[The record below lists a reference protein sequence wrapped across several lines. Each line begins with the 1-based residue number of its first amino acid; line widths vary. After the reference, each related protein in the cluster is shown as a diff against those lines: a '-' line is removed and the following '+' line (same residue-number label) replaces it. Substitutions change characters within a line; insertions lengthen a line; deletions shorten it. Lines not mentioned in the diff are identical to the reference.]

1 MQVSINIV
9 TPSTEAVL
17 QPRESTRFAGT
28 VTVTTSP
35 TNALIPKIKE
45 MGWRIENL
53 ETGEFWNPPSGEFRS
68 DSRFWECGSRSD
80 PETGMP
86 FRVWGTSLPGLT
98 GQGEWQTAVPNSIQL
113 DLSKFPDGLFRMEV
127 KVKVKMWFKTKAA
140 RDFARFS
147 IDSEA
152 PFIAIETPEA
162 GGLVEVPAATLRG
175 TVDDPGGHLLGVK
188 LAVQDKDTGA
198 WWDPAGRWRA
208 AVRYWNADV
217 DNDRWYFNFLGGP
230 FGSGYY
236 LLKVFA
242 WDDAANISQQ
252 TVHFYSDFGS
262 PSIEVIEPSDGVHDT
277 RSMIEFRGSVLSRNH
292 GWVRVLVKVED
303 LDTGLWWDSDYN
315 VWGQGSR
322 LEAFVQNNMRWRSMW
337 RFNFDAFAA
346 VLAGGSGR
354 YRAGFTPVNPGIFES
369 PNGDTVTL
377 NFFGISVE
385 DDTII
390 PDTTIVLPADES
402 THPQGQI
409 TFEGEASD
417 NFSVVEVRIVLRN
430 EADEYWDDSGQA
442 FTTIGADAQALL
454 DANGYWVW
462 TWNATGHAGVFRL
475 GALAYDAAGNYDSYG
490 PSITFTVI

>member
-9 TPSTEAVL
+9 TPSSEAVL
-17 QPRESTRFAGT
+17 QPRESTRFTGT
-28 VTVTTSP
+28 VTVTISP
-35 TNALIPKIKE
+35 VGYEIPEIKE

-53 ETGEFWNPPSGEFRS
+53 ETGEFWNPPTGEFRS
-68 DSRFWECGSRSD
+68 DSRFWGCGGQPD

-86 FRVWGTSLPGLT
+86 LGVWGTSLPGLI
-98 GQGEWQTAVPNSIQL
+98 GQGEWTTAVPNSVQL

-127 KVKVKMWFKTKAA
+127 KISMKMLFKTKTV

-147 IDSEA
+147 IDSQA
-152 PFIAIETPEA
+152 PLIVIETPKA
-162 GGLVEVPAATLRG
+162 GGLVDVPAATLRG

-217 DNDRWYFNFLGGP
+217 VNGRWYFNFLGGP

-262 PSIEVIEPSDGVHDT
+262 PSLEVIEPSDGVHDT

-292 GWVRVLVKVED
+292 GWVRVTVKVED
-303 LDTGLWWDSDYN
+303 LDTGLWWDADYK
-315 VWGQGSR
+315 VWGKGSR
-322 LEAFVQNNMRWRSMW
+322 IEAFVQNNMRWRSMW

-354 YRAGFTPVNPGIFES
+354 YRASFTPVNPRRFES
-369 PNGDTVTL
+369 PSGDTATL
-377 NFFGISVE
+377 NFFGLTVE
-385 DDTII
+385 DDTTI
-390 PDTTIVLPADES
+390 PDTTIVLPADGS
-402 THPQGQI
+402 THPQGPI
-409 TFEGEASD
+409 IFEGEASD

-430 EADEYWDDSGQA
+430 EANEYWDHTGQA
-442 FTTIGADAQALL
+442 FTTIGTDNQALL
-454 DANGYWVW
+454 DANGHWVW
-462 TWNATGHAGVFRL
+462 TWDATGHTGVF
-475 GALAYDAAGNYDSYG
+475 GFAALAYDAAGNYDSS
-490 PSITFTVI
+490 PANIAVTVI